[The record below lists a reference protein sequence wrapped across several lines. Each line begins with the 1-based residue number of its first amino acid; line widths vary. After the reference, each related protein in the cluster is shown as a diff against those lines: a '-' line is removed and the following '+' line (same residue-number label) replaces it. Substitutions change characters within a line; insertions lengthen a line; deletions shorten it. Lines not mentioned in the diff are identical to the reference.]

1 VQRPDGRAGDQLRPV
16 TITPGFL
23 PYAEGSALVQ
33 IGSTRV
39 ICAVS
44 VEDSAP
50 PFLRGRG
57 QGWLTA
63 EYRMLPR
70 ATLVRTP
77 REGGAVPSGRS
88 HEIQRMIGRSLR
100 SAVDLPA
107 LGERTLL
114 VDCDVLQAD
123 GGTRTAAITGGYV
136 AVVLALR
143 RLREQGAL
151 ATLPLKRAVAAVSV
165 GLVAGELALDL
176 CYQEDARAD
185 VDCNVVMTDLGEL
198 VELQATAEGQPL
210 QRQALDDLLD
220 FAERGIRQLL
230 QAQGEALEA

>member
-1 VQRPDGRAGDQLRPV
+1 V

-44 VEDSAP
+44 VEDSVP

-123 GGTRTAAITGGYV
+123 GGTRTAAVTGGYV

-151 ATLPLKRAVAAVSV
+151 AALPLKRAVAAVSV
-165 GLVAGELALDL
+165 GVVAGELALDL
-176 CYQEDARAD
+176 CYEEDARAD

-210 QRQALDDLLD
+210 QRQALDDLLG

>member
-1 VQRPDGRAGDQLRPV
+1 M

-44 VEDSAP
+44 VEDSVP

-123 GGTRTAAITGGYV
+123 GGTRTAAVTGGYV

-151 ATLPLKRAVAAVSV
+151 AALPLKRAVAAVSV
-165 GLVAGELALDL
+165 GVVAGELALDL
-176 CYQEDARAD
+176 CYEEDARAD

-210 QRQALDDLLD
+210 QRQALDDLLG

>member
-1 VQRPDGRAGDQLRPV
+1 
-16 TITPGFL
+16 
-23 PYAEGSALVQ
+23 
-33 IGSTRV
+33 
-39 ICAVS
+39 
-44 VEDSAP
+44 
-50 PFLRGRG
+50 
-57 QGWLTA
+57 
-63 EYRMLPR
+63 MLPR

-123 GGTRTAAITGGYV
+123 GGTRTAAVTGGYV

-151 ATLPLKRAVAAVSV
+151 AALPLKRAVAAVSV
-165 GLVAGELALDL
+165 GVVAGELALDL
-176 CYQEDARAD
+176 CYEEDARAD

-210 QRQALDDLLD
+210 QRQALDDLLG